1 MTSQNIVLL
10 LENDST
16 YNFGELLINPANLD
30 PQLVNTIELFA
41 YGDYSHYVKYKSQYT
56 LLNEKQLV
64 KLIKLTLISLANDF
78 EGHSV
83 EIQRILLENQLETAI
98 KQYVSMRRASV
109 HDGLLQGNETMANA
123 LERIIIDMKYHGMID
138 MKIDQAGQKVNIIK
152 ALLLRDSYDDE
163 SKLRVL
169 TEDDVAN
176 RLTKRAMEGLQQWL
190 DTKIVPLREESKSG
204 HEE

>member
-1 MTSQNIVLL
+1 MSQNVLLL

-16 YNFGELLINPANLD
+16 YNFGELLINPASLD

-41 YGDYSHYVKYKSQYT
+41 YGDYAHYAKYKSQYT
-56 LLNEKQLV
+56 QLNEKQLV

-78 EGHSV
+78 EGYSV
-83 EIQRILLENQLETAI
+83 DIIRILLENQLESAI
-98 KQYVSMRRASV
+98 KQYLSLRSGSV
-109 HDGLLQGNETMANA
+109 QDGLLQGDETISDA
-123 LERIIIDMKYHGMID
+123 LEQIIIDMKYHGTVD

-152 ALLLRDSYDDE
+152 ALVLRDSYVDE
-163 SKLRVL
+163 TKLRVL
-169 TEDDVAN
+169 TDDDVGN

-204 HEE
+204 PEE